1 MSKLIINENPL
12 LILPSLAVAIG
23 LNEAIILQQ
32 IHYWLDPR
40 INNNKKMGKLWVYN
54 TYNQWSKQFP
64 FWSEV
69 TIRRSIKSLEDKQ
82 LLISDY
88 FNQSAF
94 SNQKWY
100 TIDYTVLSELE
111 YSLKE
116 KQSIITS
123 DHFDH
128 TPDQNDQI
136 ERSNRSS
143 SPIKV
148 ISSNIDTKNTTK
160 NTKKSSLSL
169 DSSSKI
175 NNNFETKINFSTPE
189 KENERE
195 NEMLKIWNEVVEEKN
210 EAKIKLTPKREQLLN
225 LRLKDFFNDDISE
238 WKNFCK
244 KIASSKFL
252 MGEITKFKVQLD
264 WTLIEDNLLKII
276 ENSYGIGD
284 RLVDNDNSVN
294 VIEEVVNDPIWRR
307 VREELKNQLGE
318 GMFKSWI
325 SKLSFQIISENVAHF
340 IVPTKF
346 IKEWIITN
354 FSNEIKQKFIECGT
368 NIQGIFIQV
377 EENK

>member
-1 MSKLIINENPL
+1 
-12 LILPSLAVAIG
+12 
-23 LNEAIILQQ
+23 
-32 IHYWLDPR
+32 
-40 INNNKKMGKLWVYN
+40 
-54 TYNQWSKQFP
+54 
-64 FWSEV
+64 
-69 TIRRSIKSLEDKQ
+69 
-82 LLISDY
+82 
-88 FNQSAF
+88 
-94 SNQKWY
+94 
-100 TIDYTVLSELE
+100 
-111 YSLKE
+111 
-116 KQSIITS
+116 
-123 DHFDH
+123 
-128 TPDQNDQI
+128 
-136 ERSNRSS
+136 
-143 SPIKV
+143 
-148 ISSNIDTKNTTK
+148 
-160 NTKKSSLSL
+160 
-169 DSSSKI
+169 
-175 NNNFETKINFSTPE
+175 
-189 KENERE
+189 
-195 NEMLKIWNEVVEEKN
+195 
-210 EAKIKLTPKREQLLN
+210 
-225 LRLKDFFNDDISE
+225 
-238 WKNFCK
+238 
-244 KIASSKFL
+244 